1 MTIKSRLGFE
11 KEDKFDL
18 QKAIDF
24 HLDSKQTTPRI
35 RDYFYVTEVT
45 KSKKELFDTLKKGS
59 QFKINANLRKV
70 FDNGDSVHERYARYF
85 AEMGVLVASE
95 IDINANDIVKGRLD
109 CIITDGEKNYIVEIK
124 SMNLWSF
131 QKLTEPLNSHIFQ
144 LQFYLYFSNLE
155 NGMILY
161 ENKNTQI
168 NKIFPVKLDK
178 PLVESKLKELTELKE
193 MIDNDIEP
201 EQEKLSV
208 DELEY
213 K

>member
-1 MTIKSRLGFE
+1 MTIKSRLGFDE
-11 KEDKFDL
+11 GEKFDL

-24 HLDSKQTTPRI
+24 HLNNKQSVPRE

-45 KSKKELFDTLKKGS
+45 KSKKELFNTLKKGS
-59 QFKINANLRKV
+59 SFNIDSKLRRV

-85 AEMGVLVASE
+85 AEMGILIASE
-95 IDINANDIVKGRLD
+95 IDVNGDEIVRGRLD
-109 CIITDGEKNYIVEIK
+109 CIITDGVQNYIVEIK
-124 SMNLWSF
+124 SMSLWSF
-131 QKLTEPLNSHIFQ
+131 QKLTEPLNSHLLQ

-155 NGMILY
+155 NGLLIY
-161 ENKNTQI
+161 ENKNDQN

-178 PLVESKLKELTELKE
+178 KLVEDKMAELRQLKE
-193 MIDNDIEP
+193 MIDNNVEP
-201 EQEKLSV
+201 EAEKLSV